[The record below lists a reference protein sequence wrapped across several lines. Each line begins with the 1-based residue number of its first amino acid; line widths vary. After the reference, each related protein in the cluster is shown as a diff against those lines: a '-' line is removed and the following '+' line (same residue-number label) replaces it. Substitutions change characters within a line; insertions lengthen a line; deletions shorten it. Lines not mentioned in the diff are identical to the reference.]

1 MSDRFIL
8 FNDEQIDAQQIMM
21 LTDLAK
27 LLLEDPNVKVSFQKF
42 QHYDPI
48 QNTCNVSFTWLHR
61 PEHVTRAGLKSDIM
75 LDTIGFKHIDP
86 SIYKEVLDESFDHM
100 NFFKQLFML
109 IEEYRLS
116 NIIMQKRPVT
126 KNIFKHRLAV
136 KVKQNNSQIHV
147 YQTKTTYTDLLFLAI
162 EHAILNENFMNN
174 IAIHENFDDALVQV
188 FNRLT
193 QIFNLNTSEDSYDL
207 AVSIMVLVDYLLK
220 EDMLNQYYHIPER
233 IYKSYEEEWSL
244 EDLSRQD
251 AAQTDQSNEKE
262 HDQDEI
268 TTEEAETKTADS
280 KADSDSYLE
289 MELHEGENSD
299 VLSDNEREGDASDDM
314 TDMMEKKGK
323 GSNDTIDDEEG
334 GSQGLNNHYNLKGV
348 NQNVSLSF
356 NKPEITPSDV
366 VAYKEAV
373 DSVQFEIKDLTS
385 IIQKSMN
392 HQYSDLRENL
402 TKGRLQKNLLNWF
415 IDDQYKLFF
424 KKDAF
429 SRKLDATF
437 TLLVDASASM
447 HDKMEET
454 KKGVVLFHETLKNLD
469 IKHEILGFSED
480 AFDSDKQNQPNTIE
494 ELILYNEST
503 LKQNDARIM
512 TLEPQDDNR
521 DGVALR
527 VATQHLLQRTEAQ
540 KFLIVF
546 SDGEPSAFDY
556 AEDGIIDTHEA
567 VIEADKQGIY
577 VFNVFLNQDVIDES
591 IKRTVHNIYGK
602 QSLFV
607 EGVEN
612 LPYQLAPLLKKLLL
626 QSI

>member
-162 EHAILNENFMNN
+162 EHAILNENFINN

-207 AVSIMVLVDYLLK
+207 AVSIMILVDYLLK

-268 TTEEAETKTADS
+268 TTEEAKTKTADS

-314 TDMMEKKGK
+314 TDMIEKKGK

-334 GSQGLNNHYNLKGV
+334 GAQGLNNHYNLKGV

-527 VATQHLLQRTEAQ
+527 VATQHLLQRSEAQ

-602 QSLFV
+602 QSLFI

>member
-162 EHAILNENFMNN
+162 EHAILNENFINN

-207 AVSIMVLVDYLLK
+207 AVSIMILVDYLLK

-503 LKQNDARIM
+503 IKQNDARIM

-527 VATQHLLQRTEAQ
+527 VATQHLLQRSEAQ

>member
-61 PEHVTRAGLKSDIM
+61 PENVTRAGLKSDIM

-162 EHAILNENFMNN
+162 EHAILNENFINN

-207 AVSIMVLVDYLLK
+207 AVSIMILVDYLLK

-268 TTEEAETKTADS
+268 TTEEAKTKTADS

-334 GSQGLNNHYNLKGV
+334 GAQGLNNHYNLKGV

-527 VATQHLLQRTEAQ
+527 VATQHLLQRSEAQ

-602 QSLFV
+602 QSLFI

>member
-61 PEHVTRAGLKSDIM
+61 PENVTRAGLKSDIM

-162 EHAILNENFMNN
+162 EHAILNENFINN

-207 AVSIMVLVDYLLK
+207 AVSIMILVDYLLK

-268 TTEEAETKTADS
+268 TTEEAKTKTADS

-334 GSQGLNNHYNLKGV
+334 GAQGLNNHYNLKGV

-527 VATQHLLQRTEAQ
+527 VATQHLLKRSEAQ

-602 QSLFV
+602 QSLFI

>member
-162 EHAILNENFMNN
+162 EHAILNENFINN

-207 AVSIMVLVDYLLK
+207 AVSIMILVDYLLK

-251 AAQTDQSNEKE
+251 AAKTDQSNEKE

-280 KADSDSYLE
+280 KAYSDSYLE

-334 GSQGLNNHYNLKGV
+334 GAQGLNNHYNLKGV

-527 VATQHLLQRTEAQ
+527 VATQHLLQRSEAQ